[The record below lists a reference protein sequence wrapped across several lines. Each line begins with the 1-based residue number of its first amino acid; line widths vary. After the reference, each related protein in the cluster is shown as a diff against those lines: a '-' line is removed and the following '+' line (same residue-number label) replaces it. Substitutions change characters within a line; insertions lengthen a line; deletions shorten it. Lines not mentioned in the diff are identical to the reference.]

1 MDQWM
6 STVVYYEPSTDHK
19 CSSEYAS
26 EYLDN
31 LEVIVRIVMRSTK
44 TSEKE
49 SGDILYVPVQ
59 PHDPNE
65 CPRQKGTISCAHLHI
80 V

>member
-19 CSSEYAS
+19 YSSEYAS

-31 LEVIVRIVMRSTK
+31 LEVIVRILCDNK
-44 TSEKE
+44 
-49 SGDILYVPVQ
+49 DI
-59 PHDPNE
+59 
-65 CPRQKGTISCAHLHI
+65 
-80 V
+80 